1 MTPAYV
7 LLNFSAGTDIQWKG
21 KKVAELYVIADNVLN
36 KAYQNHLNRLKY
48 ADLNTVTN
56 RRGVYNM
63 GRNISIK
70 LVVPI
75 NARL

>member
-1 MTPAYV
+1 V
-7 LLNFSAGTDIQWKG
+7 
-21 KKVAELYVIADNVLN
+21 VAELYIIADNVLN
-36 KAYQNHLNRLKY
+36 KGYQNHLSRLKY
-48 ADLNTVTN
+48 ADLNTVTD

-75 NARL
+75 NVRL